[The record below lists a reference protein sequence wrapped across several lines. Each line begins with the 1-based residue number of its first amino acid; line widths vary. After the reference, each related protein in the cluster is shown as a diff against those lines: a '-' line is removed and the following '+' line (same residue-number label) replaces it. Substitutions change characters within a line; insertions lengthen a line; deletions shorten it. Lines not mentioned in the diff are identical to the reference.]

1 MALAADTLAADTF
14 ALVADTGGTNTRV
27 ALARGAQL
35 MPETVRRF
43 ANADHGSLAEVLEKF
58 VAEAGQVKCSA
69 AAVAVAGPV
78 RDGKGTLTNLAW
90 EIDEP
95 TVARATGAERASV
108 LNDLQAQGHA
118 LGHLPAEAL
127 SPVLPGLPTAKGATR
142 LVIGVGTG
150 FNIAP
155 VYDGPTGRLVAPA
168 EAGHVT
174 FPVQTDA
181 DLRLSAHLARE
192 HGFADV
198 EEVLSGRGL
207 GHLYTWLGHEAGDP
221 RPATA
226 ADVMAALKA
235 GSDPRAEAA
244 ARLFVRFLGTVAGD
258 LALTFLPFGGIHLIG
273 GVSRALAPCLIPFG
287 FAEAFRDKG
296 RFGPFLENFSVS
308 VIEDDYAALIGLAH
322 HLGRLGT

>member
-1 MALAADTLAADTF
+1 
-14 ALVADTGGTNTRV
+14 
-27 ALARGAQL
+27 
-35 MPETVRRF
+35 
-43 ANADHGSLAEVLEKF
+43 
-58 VAEAGQVKCSA
+58 
-69 AAVAVAGPV
+69 VAVAGPV

-95 TVARATGAERASV
+95 TVARATGAARAAV

-118 LGHLPAEAL
+118 LGHLSAGAL
-127 SPVLPGLPTAKGATR
+127 TTVLPGRAAPQAATR

-155 VYDGPTGRLVAPA
+155 VHDVPGGRLVAPA

-174 FPVQTDA
+174 LPVRSEA

-207 GHLYTWLGHEAGDP
+207 GHLYAWLGQQAGDP

-235 GSDPRAEAA
+235 GTDPRAEAA

-258 LALTFLPFGGIHLIG
+258 LALTFLPFGGIYLIG
-273 GVSRALAPCLIPFG
+273 GVSRALAPWMAPFG

-296 RFGPFLENFSVS
+296 RFGPLIEDFSVS

-322 HLGRLGT
+322 HLGRLGA